1 MSPRVKATYFN
12 SDMIDLVKTGLFE
25 KQIWVEI

>member
-1 MSPRVKATYFN
+1 MSPRVKAANFN
-12 SDMIDLVKTGLFE
+12 SDMIDLVKIGLFE